1 MSELE
6 RVHWFLR
13 EECNLKR
20 CAYCFGPL
28 TEGKA
33 DPDRD
38 VELAKVLVENGV
50 RKVILGG
57 GEPTLARNLEEVL
70 QVLKGGG
77 ISVSLHTNGLLLTDE
92 RLDRWKGLVDDIALP
107 FDAVD
112 KMTQRRL
119 RGKDFMGVFE
129 NLTQL
134 ADKINSRG
142 IGLGWHTVFTRI
154 NRNEI
159 PEIYKIINEQRFS
172 YWRIYEYNTDLAR
185 QAWLTAEWLSTEDR
199 IRGFL
204 KSQSLEK
211 LGTAKKGGTDCL
223 LADFLRIEEEM
234 GKLMDSRV
242 TFVARLDSRKEPYS
256 FLTNDG
262 RVDYYAWYS
271 DKRRKTLGNV
281 QSDGFMKVAGRWQKV
296 REHDEFD
303 EDDWLETT
311 SATPL
316 WARLDDGIYFT
327 EEVEEVLPK
336 YIPEMVRLADL
347 WQERNE

>member
-1 MSELE
+1 M
-6 RVHWFLR
+6 
-13 EECNLKR
+13 
-20 CAYCFGPL
+20 
-28 TEGKA
+28 
-33 DPDRD
+33 
-38 VELAKVLVENGV
+38 
-50 RKVILGG
+50 
-57 GEPTLARNLEEVL
+57 
-70 QVLKGGG
+70 
-77 ISVSLHTNGLLLTDE
+77 
-92 RLDRWKGLVDDIALP
+92 
-107 FDAVD
+107 
-112 KMTQRRL
+112 
-119 RGKDFMGVFE
+119 
-129 NLTQL
+129 
-134 ADKINSRG
+134 
-142 IGLGWHTVFTRI
+142 
-154 NRNEI
+154 
-159 PEIYKIINEQRFS
+159 
-172 YWRIYEYNTDLAR
+172 
-185 QAWLTAEWLSTEDR
+185 
-199 IRGFL
+199 

-223 LADFLRIEEEM
+223 LADFLSIEEEM

-311 SATPL
+311 SMTPL